1 MSSEMYVLFG
11 GPLPSIEALHGAM
24 NELGFPTAI
33 KAMVESL
40 ERQNGFMPMTVRGE
54 DSGVE
59 FDVWDDRDTIQ
70 EIAGD
75 EHDPRF
81 ERSANFRWGGDF
93 NELLCA
99 VCTAAAL
106 AKLLNGMVR
115 DEYEDH
121 LLTPDEVIAQAR
133 QNLETIKPGG
143 VLASGSP
150 D

>member
-11 GPLPSIEALHGAM
+11 GPLPSVATLDGAM
-24 NELGFPTAI
+24 RDLGFPTAI
-33 KAMVESL
+33 KPEVESL

-59 FDVWDDRDTIQ
+59 FDVWDDRDTIE

-75 EHDPRF
+75 QHDPRF

-99 VCTAAAL
+99 MCTAAAL

-115 DEYEDH
+115 DEYTDH
-121 LLTPDEVIAQAR
+121 LLAPDELIAQAR
-133 QNLETIKPGG
+133 ENLEIIKPGG
-143 VLASGSP
+143 VLAGSGS
-150 D
+150 